1 MALPSRLA
9 VRSILGSSSWVS
21 WTAVN
26 ATFATLAETGM
37 RKGDV
42 LRPKQGGTFEKGRLT
57 FASAL
62 AGCGLRRQRR
72 RSSTRS
78 QTAMAADSSLGA
90 SRMIRSGSSSGRSRH
105 GYHSRQRRAGAPHAS
120 WRRSSWRRWQAAC
133 SYTSARPPRC
143 TGQRSASSGTTGW
156 PTACFSFCWW
166 CAECRWRSAMATPYT
181 PSASTL
187 RARSTRRA
195 PHRSA
200 SWRSSG
206 GRARRRS

>member
-62 AGCGLRRQRR
+62 AGCGLRRQRGGRLEER
-72 RSSTRS
+72 RCAT
-78 QTAMAADSSLGA
+78 TALPTG
-90 SRMIRSGSSSGRSRH
+90 GRRV
-105 GYHSRQRRAGAPHAS
+105 PHA
-120 WRRSSWRRWQAAC
+120 
-133 SYTSARPPRC
+133 T
-143 TGQRSASSGTTGW
+143 
-156 PTACFSFCWW
+156 
-166 CAECRWRSAMATPYT
+166 
-181 PSASTL
+181 
-187 RARSTRRA
+187 
-195 PHRSA
+195 
-200 SWRSSG
+200 
-206 GRARRRS
+206 